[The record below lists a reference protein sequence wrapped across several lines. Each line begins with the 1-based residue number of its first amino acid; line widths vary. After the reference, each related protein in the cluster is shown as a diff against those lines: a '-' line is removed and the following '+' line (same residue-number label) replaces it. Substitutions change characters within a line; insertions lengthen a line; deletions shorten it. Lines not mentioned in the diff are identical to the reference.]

1 MTDVLIRDSETGQ
14 FRSTTRYEVADDYI
28 EATYGDS
35 IDYMTR
41 LYERV
46 TSSLVGR
53 WMFA

>member
-1 MTDVLIRDSETGQ
+1 MSDVLIRDSETGQ

-28 EATYGDS
+28 QSTYGDS

-46 TSSLVGR
+46 TSSAIGR
-53 WMFA
+53 FLFA